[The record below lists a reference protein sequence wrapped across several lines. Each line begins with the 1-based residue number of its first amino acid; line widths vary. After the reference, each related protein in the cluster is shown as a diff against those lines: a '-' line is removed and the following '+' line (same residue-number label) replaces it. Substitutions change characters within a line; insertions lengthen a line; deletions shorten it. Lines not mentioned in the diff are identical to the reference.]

1 MSNTIRSSNKK
12 MTVDIFIPCFVDQ
25 IYPQTAFNMIKV
37 LEKAGCTVNYNPNQ
51 TCCGQPAFNGGYWEQ
66 CKDVGE
72 KFIRDF
78 PNDRY
83 IVSPSASCV
92 GMVKNYYPELFHNT
106 VLHNEYKTIQKNIFE
121 LSDFLVNVLKI
132 TDLGASFTGRATYH
146 DSCSG
151 LREVGI
157 RQEPRILLSHVK
169 GLELVEMNDTDTCCG
184 FGGTFSVK
192 YEQIAVGMAEQKI
205 IHADETKADYLI
217 STDLSCLM
225 HLDGYMK
232 KHGKKMK
239 VMHLADVLA
248 TTL

>member
-1 MSNTIRSSNKK
+1 MI
-12 MTVDIFIPCFVDQ
+12 VDIFIPCFIDQ
-25 IYPQTAFNMIKV
+25 IYPDTAMNMIKV
-37 LEKAGCTVNYNPNQ
+37 LEKVGCSVNYNPNQ
-51 TCCGQPAFNGGYWEQ
+51 TCCGQPAFNGGYWDQ
-66 CKDVGE
+66 CKEVGE
-72 KFIRDF
+72 KFIKDF

-121 LSDFLVNVLKI
+121 LSDFLVNVLNV
-132 TDLGASFTGRATYH
+132 TDLGARLNGSATYH

-157 RQEPRILLSHVK
+157 KKEPRLLLSKVQ
-169 GLELVEMNDTDTCCG
+169 GLELREMADNETCCG

-192 YEQIAVGMAEQKI
+192 YESIAVGMSEQKI
-205 IHADETKADYLI
+205 LNVEATKADYLV

-225 HLDGYMK
+225 HMDGYIQK
-232 KHGKKMK
+232 EGKKIK

-248 TTL
+248 SGW

>member
-1 MSNTIRSSNKK
+1 ML
-12 MTVDIFIPCFVDQ
+12 VDIFIPCFVDQ
-25 IYPQTAFNMIKV
+25 IYPNAALNMIKV
-37 LEKAGCTVNYNPNQ
+37 LERAGCTVNYNPNQ
-51 TCCGQPAFNGGYWEQ
+51 TCCGQPAFNGGYWDQ
-66 CKDVGE
+66 CKEVGE
-72 KFIRDF
+72 KFIKDF

-106 VLHNEYKTIQKNIFE
+106 VLHNEYKIILKNIFE
-121 LSDFLVNVLKI
+121 LSDFLVNVLNV
-132 TDLGASFTGRATYH
+132 TDIGAKLNGSATYH

-151 LREVGI
+151 LREIGLK
-157 RQEPRILLSHVK
+157 QEPRLLLSKVK
-169 GLELVEMNDTDTCCG
+169 GLEIREMADNETCCG

-192 YEQIAVGMAEQKI
+192 YESIAVGMAEQKI
-205 IHADETKADYLI
+205 MNAEATNADYII

-225 HLDGYMK
+225 HMEGYLQ

-248 TTL
+248 SGW

>member
-1 MSNTIRSSNKK
+1 MI
-12 MTVDIFIPCFVDQ
+12 VDIFIPCFVDQ
-25 IYPQTAFNMIKV
+25 IYPNTAMNMIKI
-37 LEKAGCTVNYNPNQ
+37 LEKVGCTVNYNPNQ
-51 TCCGQPAFNGGYWEQ
+51 TCCGQPAFNGGYWDEF
-66 CKDVGE
+66 KEVGE

-106 VLHNEYKTIQKNIFE
+106 VLHNEYKTVQKNIIE
-121 LSDFLVNVLKI
+121 LSDFLVNVLKV
-132 TDLGASFTGRATYH
+132 TEFGAKLNGSATYH

-151 LREVGI
+151 LREIGLKN
-157 RQEPRILLSHVK
+157 EPRQLLSNVK
-169 GLELVEMNDTDTCCG
+169 GLELREMAENETCCG

-192 YEQIAVGMAEQKI
+192 YESIAVGMAEQKI
-205 IHADETKADYLI
+205 LNVEATKADYII

-225 HLDGYMK
+225 HMEGYIQK
-232 KHGKKMK
+232 EGKKIK

-248 TTL
+248 SGW